1 MKLVPDVKDAWRW
14 FSIRAMVL
22 QGAVAASWLAVPD
35 DMRASV
41 PPEWLAGAALVLTAL
56 GVLGRLVDQP

>member
-1 MKLVPDVKDAWRW
+1 MKLVPDAKDAWRW
-14 FSIRAMVL
+14 FSIRAMAL
-22 QGAVAASWLAVPD
+22 QGAVAASWLMVPD